1 MNDPGHEDQLFLIP
15 VLPVLVIMS
24 WWSPV
29 MMVTKIKPW
38 HSKSSPCSLGL
49 VPCDRLHSVN
59 VILHD
64 GVYGTL
70 DEYGD
75 DVSQNDRMHDEVDT
89 MSLY

>member
-29 MMVTKIKPW
+29 MMVTKIEPW
-38 HSKSSPCSLGL
+38 HSISSPCSHGL

-75 DVSQNDRMHDEVDT
+75 DVSQNDRMHEEVDT